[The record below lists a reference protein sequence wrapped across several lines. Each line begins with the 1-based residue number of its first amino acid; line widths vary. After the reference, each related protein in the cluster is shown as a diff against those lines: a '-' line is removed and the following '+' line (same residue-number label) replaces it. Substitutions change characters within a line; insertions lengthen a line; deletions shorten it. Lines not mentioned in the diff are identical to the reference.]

1 MVRAWSEGMDGSGQ
15 IRVMFWQQS
24 RCPSYWKRCGEFGK
38 GKEAGLA

>member
-15 IRVMFWQQS
+15 TRV
-24 RCPSYWKRCGEFGK
+24 PSYWKRCGEFGK